1 MNRCVSVMSNIAIN
15 YSILLSDSNQGKE
28 KILEGGGGYIEK
40 PYTFR
45 ERA

>member
-28 KILEGGGGYIEK
+28 KILEGGGYIEK

>member
-15 YSILLSDSNQGKE
+15 YSILLPDSNQGKE
-28 KILEGGGGYIEK
+28 KIWGEGGYIEK
-40 PYTFR
+40 PYTLR